1 MTLAPDMDNAPE
13 QHATDA
19 TKPQPSLEEYQSLLQ
34 QANLLTQKLR
44 DIEGQF
50 GGGPRISGQNEND
63 AAEPKGS
70 ADDVRPENGASS
82 IVQKASEQK
91 NNIEDRVALI
101 EGQLTRLQFDDEKPN
116 NLTRLGSEL
125 NRSQEEPLELTQL
138 PESTYSLLIT
148 EPTFTKAYTFGI
160 VTALLSMTC
169 LAMTLIYSFDQGD
182 DSNPWGLPVGVD
194 KRVRGAQ
201 FLGVIV
207 GVFMEDEIPQGL
219 ELIASGFAHNFS
231 LDDGSTLI
239 YKRVIFSSVLRL
251 VIGYMFLLSLFI
263 NVVQNSDVISVFY
276 DILALQFVE
285 SLDDVAY
292 ALGKRGFF
300 GETIRKST
308 SIQHSLTAVGDRG
321 LSSIQRVF
329 GLARF
334 AYFLNLV
341 IMIAGLSAIT
351 VQSNAG
357 AIGCSTLS
365 VNFPELMW
373 DEAYIVD
380 ENGAT
385 DRNPRPLMFSFFNG
399 HYKRDGQLVNGYP
412 RYVEMNKNSGEPYS
426 ETVPAEFVYC
436 KDDVN
441 SWVFRHPRIRTAP
454 PGFPEKENECNWL
467 MRSEETSEHDLLKV
481 AKEEWMV
488 WTDKITFDFEMDL
501 SCNECWSM
509 GDCNY
514 HGVCSDETRQCEC
527 KDQLFFG
534 SRCQYEWPCDSLM
547 ARESLGKMMRADS
560 LVDESFLRVYNRP
573 VYVKGGMSGVPTAFL
588 GASAGKNMS
597 DIFFE
602 QESLLENYSLVVW
615 FAGSRWLGA
624 LVRPNMK
631 LTDKFSDEYHAFW
644 SDALKFGHIFLVS
657 ATNTDGDPGTV
668 PFFTM
673 NNRDIRSQR
682 LKITLDAGDLS
693 SVWYVARQGG
703 GMFGT
708 LEPVMGDRDL
718 GLFLC
723 LRKEQTKLMQEH
735 FNRSEFLDWSPS
747 TSNPADKV
755 KGNYTF
761 LP

>member
-201 FLGVIV
+201 FLG
-207 GVFMEDEIPQGL
+207 L

-357 AIGCSTLS
+357 AYGCSTLS

-373 DEAYIVD
+373 DE
-380 ENGAT
+380 
-385 DRNPRPLMFSFFNG
+385 
-399 HYKRDGQLVNGYP
+399 DGQLVNGYP

-509 GDCNY
+509 G
-514 HGVCSDETRQCEC
+514 
-527 KDQLFFG
+527 
-534 SRCQYEWPCDSLM
+534 M